1 MRKRNPRIV
10 KHQKTRVIQ
19 TNKDYSGESSPY
31 LDWLD
36 SQSMDEDGNRREP
49 AQANP
54 DVLSSDIRTPLA
66 QSLPIS
72 VGDISRQL
80 SGQQKKVFELYV
92 QEGLNEKEIAA
103 ILAITVGTV
112 RTYLDRIRQKFRH
125 YV

>member
-1 MRKRNPRIV
+1 MKKRNPRIV

-36 SQSMDEDGNRREP
+36 SQGIDEDGDRREP

-54 DVLSSDIRTPLA
+54 DILSADSRTPLT

-92 QEGLNEKEIAA
+92 QEGLKEREIAS
-103 ILAITVGTV
+103 ILGITPGTV
-112 RTYLDRIRQKFRH
+112 HTYLDRIRQKFKY